1 MGLDNTVI
9 QYRKLGNSGLLTA
22 PLVAGGLGFGWT
34 ADERT
39 SFEVLDA
46 LIAGG
51 VTMIDTADLYFA
63 YAPGG
68 VGGESETIIGKWL
81 KSRGNRDKVQ
91 IATKVGIFKVD
102 GKNGLGQ
109 SVIESA
115 IDKSLMRLQTDY
127 VDLYYAHCD
136 DENTPQEETLHAF
149 DRLMK
154 AGKIKALGASSFTQQ
169 RLETALEIANRDSL
183 VPYSV
188 IQPWFN
194 LMEKEKFPEEYRYYC
209 LDHDIGVLPFYG
221 LAEGF
226 LTGKFR
232 TIAEAKMS
240 ERGSFAPTRY
250 FNSRGEAV
258 LAALDIVARE
268 TGAVPAQIALAW
280 LIATP
285 GITAPI
291 AGANTVEEAEIM
303 ISAMHLSLCE
313 DHLSLLN
320 SAADTAITV

>member
-1 MGLDNTVI
+1 VTP
-9 QYRKLGNSGLLTA
+9 YRKLGNSGLLTA

-34 ADERT
+34 ADEPT
-39 SFEVLDA
+39 SFAVLDA

-68 VGGESETIIGKWL
+68 VGGESETIIGNWL
-81 KSRGNRDKVQ
+81 KSRGNRDKIQ
-91 IATKVGIFKVD
+91 IATKVGIFEI
-102 GKNGLGQ
+102 NGESGL
-109 SVIESA
+109 SRNVIEAA
-115 IDKSLMRLQTDY
+115 IDNSLLRLQTDY

-136 DENTPQEETLHAF
+136 DENTSQYETIHAF
-149 DRLMK
+149 DVLKK
-154 AGKIKALGASSFTQQ
+154 AGKIRALGASSFTQQ
-169 RLETALEIANRDSL
+169 RLESALEIAKRENL
-183 VPYSV
+183 TPYSV

-194 LMEKEKFPEEYRYYC
+194 LMENEKFTEGYRKYC
-209 LDHDIGVLPFYG
+209 LAHQIGVLPFYA

-226 LTGKFR
+226 LTGKYR

-250 FNSRGEAV
+250 FNRRGEAV
-258 LAALDIVARE
+258 LAALDRVAME

-291 AGANTVEEAEIM
+291 AGANTVDEAEIM
-303 ISAMHLSLCE
+303 ISAMHLSLSE
-313 DHLSLLN
+313 DHLRLLN
-320 SAADTAITV
+320 SAATTSIAM